1 MFVRL
6 TITIFII
13 FAGLQPVAQDLY
25 TGTWESLPATVKSPH
40 CKIEVSQG
48 EKGILFPAKLT
59 ITHKGFQGVYHFLL
73 VKKNARQ
80 IAIGRN
86 KYAVS
91 ETPFSLGNRLLSLN
105 GWFEL
110 IRDYRENT
118 QQIAISRF
126 PVASFGFTLNKETEL
141 PEAYR
146 SLGAEIFGWL
156 ASGDVCLKKING
168 QAWESADIQT
178 ILDPTQSPVS
188 YGIEDSIIVK
198 RKDGYLHFP
207 RTRKMDN
214 DSLTIS
220 LNGKIIL
227 DQIALNKKNEPE
239 VIILDTGM
247 NILVAFADNYGKN
260 PPNQGRAEIDFLY
273 KKWMVDFN
281 KPEHL
286 GASFIVHRLVYEID
300 KANSTTFDQ
309 YLDSSFTGK
318 VLDRSTKWLGGIV
331 ATSRQVTLA
340 LWDDALEDADS
351 ISLNINGQWIVRGF
365 PVLKKPQ
372 FLQVTL
378 NPGPNS
384 IIFVADNLGGV
395 PPNTSVL
402 EIIDGKK
409 RKSFMIDTDMEKNN
423 LVRIFYEVQ
432 SGD

>member
-1 MFVRL
+1 MFIRYI
-6 TITIFII
+6 ITILILST
-13 FAGLQPVAQDLY
+13 GLHSFAQDLY
-25 TGTWESLPATVKSPH
+25 SGTWESLPASGQTPQ
-40 CKIEVSQG
+40 CKIEISQG
-48 EKGILFPAKLT
+48 ERGILFPAKLT

-86 KYAVS
+86 KYAAS
-91 ETPFSLGNRLLSLN
+91 ETPFSLGNRLLQMN

-118 QQIAISRF
+118 QQIAIARF
-126 PVASFGFTLNKETEL
+126 PSTSFGVNLTKETDL
-141 PEAYR
+141 PDEYR
-146 SLGAEIFGWL
+146 PVGIEIFNWL
-156 ASGDVCLKKING
+156 ASGDIRLKKINST
-168 QAWESADIQT
+168 AWESSDIQG
-178 ILDPTQSPVS
+178 ILDPSQSPVS
-188 YGIEDSIIVK
+188 FGIEDSIVVQ
-198 RKDGYLHFP
+198 RKDGYLNFP

-220 LNGKIIL
+220 LNGKIIM
-227 DQIALNKKNEPE
+227 DQMALNKKHEPE
-239 VIILDTGM
+239 DIILDTGM
-247 NILVAFADNYGKN
+247 NLLVTFADNYGKN
-260 PPNQGRAEIDFLY
+260 PPSQGRAEIDFLY
-273 KKWMVDFN
+273 KKWMIDFN

-286 GASFIVHRLVYEID
+286 GASFIVHRLIYEQD
-300 KANSTTFDQ
+300 KANSILFEQ
-309 YLDSSFTGK
+309 YLDSGFTGK

-432 SGD
+432 PGD